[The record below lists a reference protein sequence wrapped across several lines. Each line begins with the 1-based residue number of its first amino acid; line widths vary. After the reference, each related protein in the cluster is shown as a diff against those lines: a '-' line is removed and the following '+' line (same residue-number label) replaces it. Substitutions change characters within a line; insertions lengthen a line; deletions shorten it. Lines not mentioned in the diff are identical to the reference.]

1 YREQAFF
8 KPTVVDFEALLTLT
22 TASMDIVYRDMVKT
36 SFRNSTTT
44 NHGSSRC
51 CQESMLI
58 LDKSDF
64 ANLRSENA
72 KMKTELEQIKNRLLK
87 AKKIRADAKLHF
99 NLERSRFTEQEKK
112 LMEVRTEFRKMV
124 RFTNKKTQVASL
136 KTLLESLKLEK
147 IRYLAGMYSRCFSDR

>member
-1 YREQAFF
+1 MLFCVL
-8 KPTVVDFEALLTLT
+8 TNFEALLTLT

-112 LMEVRTEFRKMV
+112 LMEVRTEFRKM
-124 RFTNKKTQVASL
+124 NADIEIASL

>member
-51 CQESMLI
+51 CQESMVI

-64 ANLRSENA
+64 VNLCSEIA
-72 KMKTELEQIKNRLLK
+72 KMKTELEQIKNRLLVS
-87 AKKIRADAKLHF
+87 RTDAKLHF

>member
-22 TASMDIVYRDMVKT
+22 TASMDIVYRDM
-36 SFRNSTTT
+36 
-44 NHGSSRC
+44 
-51 CQESMLI
+51 ESMVI

-64 ANLRSENA
+64 ANLSSENA

-112 LMEVRTEFRKMV
+112 LMEVITEFRKMV